1 MNYYP
6 HDRLNLMLS
15 LLLLYKKAEIS
26 VNRNEVLRIYNYLHL
41 AVLCASSFGKRKF
54 LNNGKRILQF
64 KLDEL
69 ESKRGY
75 RFTDTQYHYLG
86 DIVNSAILIFEKI
99 NDRRFYRTLDLAEKS
114 VLKS

>member
-1 MNYYP
+1 M
-6 HDRLNLMLS
+6 
-15 LLLLYKKAEIS
+15 S
-26 VNRNEVLRIYNYLHL
+26 VNRSELLRIYNYLHL

-64 KLDEL
+64 KLDDV
-69 ESKRGY
+69 ESNKGY

-86 DIVNSAILIFEKI
+86 DIVDSAILIFEKI
-99 NDRRFYRTLDLAEKS
+99 NDRRLYRTLDLAEKS